1 MLNELNQAL
10 EKNDAGTVR
19 RLAHSLK
26 SNGADFGAVAFYKLC
41 AQLEEKAR
49 SGNLDGAPE
58 LAEDI
63 AIEFRSV
70 STQLFALKTSGSLDL
85 AKDNR

>member
-1 MLNELNQAL
+1 MLNELDQAL
-10 EKNDAGTVR
+10 ANNDSGTVR

-26 SNGADFGAVAFYKLC
+26 SNGADFGAVALSNLC

-49 SGNLDGAPE
+49 SGNLDGASE

-63 AIEFRSV
+63 TNEYRSV
-70 STQLFALKTSGSLDL
+70 SPQLFALKTSGSLDF